1 MKGTVIPGNSFRG
14 LAGRPYVVAPEHALL
29 YLASNVYA
37 GDSSDARLRAVLE
50 RPVRWD
56 RVLELSR
63 VHGTTELVRYRLR
76 KGGHWNSVPEPVR
89 ATLDS
94 WHHTMRIRHLMIARQ
109 LSSILA
115 ATESAGID
123 PVILKGAA
131 LAATAYP
138 DPALRP
144 MVDIDLLV
152 SQRELAP
159 MAGIM
164 GRLGY
169 VSDGIYYSDRFNRAR
184 GYHLLFTHSAGNV
197 HAVEVHWRLASRLEE
212 RNALSAAALQAR
224 SVRAQVVAIPGV
236 CEREAL
242 IPRPEAHIVY
252 LATHAAKER
261 HIFSELKLLADIAA
275 LAGGQPPVDW
285 PAVACFA
292 QQVQARTAT
301 YVALALAR
309 NLLGVAVPPAILA
322 GLLPPQFV
330 TWVLER
336 SLSPATLLDPRTDDR
351 GAIVK
356 YLCVDRPAVMA
367 RMLREHVLP
376 PPDALREYH
385 PGLRSV
391 PLAVAYLGR
400 GVSLGAAALRK
411 TRLWLG
417 A

>member
-1 MKGTVIPGNSFRG
+1 VIPGNSFRG
-14 LAGRPYVVAPEHALL
+14 LAGRPYVVAPEAALL
-29 YLASNVYA
+29 YLASNAYV
-37 GDSSDARLRAVLE
+37 GDSSDARLRVVLE
-50 RPVRWD
+50 HPVRWD

-76 KGGHWNSVPEPVR
+76 KGGHWKSVPEPVR
-89 ATLDS
+89 STLDS

-115 ATESAGID
+115 AAEAAGID
-123 PVILKGAA
+123 PVLLKGVA

-152 SQRELAP
+152 SQSELAP

-169 VSDGIYYSDRFNRAR
+169 VSDGIYYSDEFNRAR
-184 GYHLLFTHSAGNV
+184 GYHLLFTHSAGDV

-212 RNALSAAALQAR
+212 RNALSAAALKAR
-224 SVRAQVVAIPGV
+224 SVRARVVAIPGV
-236 CEREAL
+236 AGREAL
-242 IPRPEAHIVY
+242 VPMPEAHIVY

-261 HIFSELKLLADIAA
+261 HLFSELKLLADIAA

-292 QQVQARTAT
+292 QQVQARRAT

-322 GLLPPQFV
+322 GLRPSQLV
-330 TWVLER
+330 TRVLER
-336 SLSPATLLDPRTDDR
+336 SLNPTTLLDPTTDDR

-356 YLCVDRPAVMA
+356 YLCVDRPTVMV

-385 PGLRSV
+385 PDLRSA
-391 PLAVAYLGR
+391 PLPIAYLGH
-400 GVSLGAAALRK
+400 VASTGAAALRK
-411 TRLWLG
+411 MHLWLRT
-417 A
+417 